1 MSEKFQL
8 IHAEKAHYSIGL
20 MTGLFGRSSELV
32 RVVHPVGTQFRR
44 PGTVARFRVF

>member
-20 MTGLFGRSSELV
+20 MTGLLDVSRAG
-32 RVVHPVGTQFRR
+32 
-44 PGTVARFRVF
+44 